1 MAEMSEMS
9 AKDSKLDSELDIEYS
24 LMELKFNPK
33 INLKRSEEI
42 TQEEE
47 KTARELLKQVK
58 KSFIDF
64 KKAVEDNKEGKIKLL
79 EEAFCMEYRY
89 NKLYVRK
96 IIFPDDILDDDK
108 YDEARFVIKLCH
120 EKHMPNGAK
129 KKSFVTYAKLKV
141 DNVDAV
147 LVVEY
152 HESNTYVLTDAQNE
166 HVFVYLIDSRVLLMP
181 KKICI
186 YINGKLSKHTISIVV
201 PEPPVDILRGI
212 LKKIIDKNYIKTYF
226 SKHSKLFE
234 YSKKIAFDKYSN
246 TIKAFLAEYS
256 NIPSFEEIE
265 GLNEGVYNY
274 SISNSIDLE
283 FTVIDELEKLEKPNA
298 FCWAKGYSY
307 KREIKIKKIGEGE
320 IFDLP
325 NLNFNYFKN
334 DFDLE
339 TSIANAVLV
348 E

>member
-1 MAEMSEMS
+1 MSEML
-9 AKDSKLDSELDIEYS
+9 AGNLDSEIDVEYS
-24 LMELKFNPK
+24 LVESKNNFKNQ
-33 INLKRSEEI
+33 LKRGEEI
-42 TQEEE
+42 TEEEE
-47 KTARELLKQVK
+47 KTAKELLKQVK
-58 KSFIDF
+58 KSFIDS
-64 KKAVEDNKEGKIKLL
+64 KKAVEDNKEGKVKLL

-96 IIFPDDILDDDK
+96 MVFPDEILDYDK

-141 DNVDAV
+141 ENVDAV

-152 HESNTYVLTDAQNE
+152 HECNTYVLTDNQNE
-166 HVFVYLIDSRVLLMP
+166 HIFVYLIDSRVLLNP

-186 YINGKLSKHTISIVV
+186 YINGKLSKHTINIVV
-201 PEPPVDILRGI
+201 PEPPVDVLRGI
-212 LKKIIDKNYIKTYF
+212 LKKVIDKNYIKTYF
-226 SKHSKLFE
+226 SKNSKLFE

-246 TIKAFLAEYS
+246 TIKVFLVEYS
-256 NIPSFEEIE
+256 NSPSFEEIE
-265 GLNEGVYNY
+265 CLSEGVYNY
-274 SISNSIDLE
+274 SISNSIDVE
-283 FTVIDELEKLEKPNA
+283 FTVKDELEKLEKPNA

-307 KREIKIKKIGEGE
+307 KRTIKIKKIGEGE

-325 NLNFNYFKN
+325 SLNYNYFKN

-339 TSIANAVLV
+339 TSISNAVLV